1 MYTVIIH
8 DEYIRRSGKIVSIVV
23 SIEIPLRHA
32 SSAANSRINER
43 LGEGGG
49 EQRKAARRE
58 GRGRGKR
65 VGEGFKCGTR
75 TCNKWNVPGLLIK
88 SLALIR
94 MRVWG
99 EERNNNRRCI
109 EFV

>member
-43 LGEGGG
+43 LGEGGESIGRLRGGRGG
-49 EQRKAARRE
+49 EE
-58 GRGRGKR
+58 GRGWGKVSNAAHER
-65 VGEGFKCGTR
+65 VINGTFLD
-75 TCNKWNVPGLLIK
+75 C
-88 SLALIR
+88 
-94 MRVWG
+94 
-99 EERNNNRRCI
+99 
-109 EFV
+109 